1 MINAGMDMIM
11 IPGWRGQQAVGDV
24 FNGIK
29 AALTDGSISMDRL
42 NDAVARIIA
51 VKLALGSANLQTSL
65 KMQPRT
71 SP

>member
-1 MINAGMDMIM
+1 MS
-11 IPGWRGQQAVGDV
+11 DV

-42 NDAVARIIA
+42 NDAVARVIA